1 MTEYELAD
9 NFMTW
14 NNMLESTTERYVA
27 LLFAFLIAAHLVSA
41 KLKPLIVVIVISLYS
56 YMSLRY
62 AFFYINVV
70 DDQVA
75 LAAKITA
82 RRLMPNSDLD
92 WLTISPHI
100 AKVFYS
106 QGAAMFLS
114 YIASLVFFFY
124 TRGSGPGPNT
134 VTGRVG

>member
-9 NFMTW
+9 AFMTW
-14 NNMLESTTERYVA
+14 NTMLESTTERYIS
-27 LLFAFLIAAHLVSA
+27 LLFAFLVTAHLVSA
-41 KLKPLIVVIVISLYS
+41 RLKPLIVAIVISLYS

-82 RRLMPNSDLD
+82 RRLTPGSDLD
-92 WLTISPHI
+92 WLTISPTI
-100 AKVFYS
+100 ANVFYS
-106 QGAAMFLS
+106 QGVALFLS
-114 YIASLVFFFY
+114 YLASLVFFFY
-124 TRGSGPGPNT
+124 TRRST
-134 VTGRVG
+134 HMKE